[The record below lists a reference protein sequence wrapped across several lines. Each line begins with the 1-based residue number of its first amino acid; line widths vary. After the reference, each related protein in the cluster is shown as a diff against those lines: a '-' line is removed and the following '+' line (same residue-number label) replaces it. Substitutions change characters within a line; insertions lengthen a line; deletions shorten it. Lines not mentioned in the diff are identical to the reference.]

1 MRFDRLVNPEFN
13 VRSKLLFIET
23 KFQESP
29 SFNQGLIEILFERH
43 KRTSDEFHA
52 ERKMKENKTPVD
64 VSMRTRKAF
73 AHSFTSPKPSKK
85 KPGSTRSI
93 QRDIPRERA
102 ALVAGLRPSDRFR
115 RDRLKQTSS
124 ISTKRL
130 EDMLGPSWFKKPG
143 DLVKSGLD
151 AAKQIALKVS
161 ITSFFPSLFFTLIL
175 TSLNFILNSIQISG

>member
-1 MRFDRLVNPEFN
+1 MSDPSCFLLKRNSRKVPLSTRGLLKYYLNDINAHLMSSMLNGKWRKIKHRSTSVCAHVRHSLIPLLLRNP
-13 VRSKLLFIET
+13 V
-23 KFQESP
+23 
-29 SFNQGLIEILFERH
+29 
-43 KRTSDEFHA
+43 
-52 ERKMKENKTPVD
+52 
-64 VSMRTRKAF
+64 
-73 AHSFTSPKPSKK
+73 KK